1 MITHRFLRHNP
12 GSVTPVGDLRPEA
25 RGVNLRVQVIDC
37 EVVAEREDVWVASHA
52 SGGRGG
58 VLDFGEADSRVF
70 AESSEHD
77 DGEEGD
83 DGQVPKGADV
93 VHGGRVAE
101 VRIGDASGTIL
112 LSCSGGIRACM
123 VVESYL

>member
-1 MITHRFLRHNP
+1 M
-12 GSVTPVGDLRPEA
+12 
-25 RGVNLRVQVIDC
+25 
-37 EVVAEREDVWVASHA
+37 
-52 SGGRGG
+52 GG

-112 LSCSGGIRACM
+112 LSCSGDQIDVARLGTALILQNARVEMHRETAMRVVVSGRWGLIRA
-123 VVESYL
+123 VTPD